1 MAFGKKNLK
10 RGKKGMR
17 SRRPR
22 FARKRVMKAGV
33 PERASCTEILPALT
47 ASSNQNYSSY
57 NISLASCVRARD
69 IAKGYQFYRIKRV
82 TYVIKPELDT
92 FISGG
97 PTLPYLYYMIDRT
110 KQFVNGFTLE
120 QLLSMGAKPRRLDDK
135 TLEFHYIPSVLT
147 ETYDATAGA
156 TPFVQYKLKPWL
168 PTKDISQVGVWNPNT
183 TDHLGVVWR
192 VAQRLTGGQVV
203 TYSIERRV
211 EIEFK
216 KPSTS
221 TAPAGEE
228 DVPREVDPDV
238 LPQIIG

>member
-1 MAFGKKNLK
+1 MKKQA
-10 RGKKGMR
+10 KKGAKKLRLQRALR
-17 SRRPR
+17 S
-22 FARKRVMKAGV
+22 GV
-33 PERASCTEILPALT
+33 PERASCTEILPALS
-47 ASSNQNYSSY
+47 ASANQNYSSY
-57 NISLASCVRARD
+57 NISLASCTRARD

-92 FISGG
+92 YISGG

-120 QLLSMGAKPRRLDDK
+120 QLMSMGAKPHRLDDK
-135 TLEFHYIPSVLT
+135 TLEFHYTPSVLT
-147 ETYDATAGA
+147 ETYDATTGA

-192 VAQRLTGGQVV
+192 VAQRLNGGQVISYV
-203 TYSIERRV
+203 IERRL

-221 TAPAGEE
+221 TTPSQAE
-228 DVPREVDPDV
+228 DVPLEVDVDRP
-238 LPQIIG
+238 PEIIG